1 MFSATPRQLGGAGAM
16 ARMRVKV
23 KGRWKWIDLSPR
35 AEAEMEAQLRRF
47 REKFGRDPLP
57 SEPIFFD
64 PDFDVPTPY
73 DPEKFHQRMLEVFEA
88 AGTPG
93 DLVYAWEKTGMILTE
108 DNRRLFSKKGLRAW
122 RRAIR
127 ECRRMHPDEEDEA

>member
-1 MFSATPRQLGGAGAM
+1 M
-16 ARMRVKV
+16 ARMRLKV
-23 KGRWKWIDLSPR
+23 KGRWKWVDLSPR
-35 AEAEMEAQLRRF
+35 AAAEMEAQLRRF

-57 SEPIFFD
+57 NEPIFFD
-64 PDFDVPTPY
+64 PDFEVPTPY
-73 DPEKFHQRMLEVFEA
+73 DAEKFRQRMLEVFKT

-108 DNRRLFSKKGLRAW
+108 DNRHLYSKKDLRAW

-127 ECRRMHPDEEDEA
+127 EYRRMHPEEEG